1 MKKIPSRMKVA
12 PRYKLLTPLTC
23 RTYTVD
29 IFYTVGDKG
38 DDEDKADK
46 GAEKNE
52 RDEEAS

>member
-1 MKKIPSRMKVA
+1 MKVA

-38 DDEDKADK
+38 DDEDEADK